1 MGQKVSHK
9 GAEPDPVKVAAI
21 REMLVATDKTSVHRF
36 LGVCHCLSKFFHNLS
51 ETVLLLR
58 NLAKDDSAFLW
69 SESHETVL
77 HQQPRSAFMSHTSL
91 CHFK

>member
-77 HQQPRSAFMSHTSL
+77 NQQPRSAIMSHTSL
-91 CHFK
+91 